1 MTHKTIPLS
10 DNLKN
15 CLARVEGAIA
25 PDIPS
30 EWSGANVV
38 ECCIDANRMTMF
50 CGNKGKEADAEVS
63 RLIKEHG
70 YPAVLETLAPL
81 VSV

>member
-1 MTHKTIPLS
+1 MTDKTIPLS

-25 PDIPS
+25 PDIPADWDA
-30 EWSGANVV
+30 ECVA
-38 ECCIDANRMTMF
+38 ECCIDANRMSTF
-50 CGNKGKEADAEVS
+50 CGEDGKKAEVEL
-63 RLIKEHG
+63 RGLIKEHS